1 MRKQNN
7 AKTGSGEMKF
17 SKKIVILV
25 IALNALFA
33 LAVMWVFCKTSAEP
47 VVLIGAWFGFTT
59 TELWALAGIKKGE
72 KNE

>member
-1 MRKQNN
+1 
-7 AKTGSGEMKF
+7 MKF

-33 LAVMWVFCKTSAEP
+33 LAVLWVFFKVSSEP